1 MNPSAVLLKTMLRD
15 LHAMERELALF
26 PDETSV
32 WRTLPGVANSAG
44 NLALHVAGNLRH
56 FIGHVL
62 GGSDYVRDRD
72 REFSQRSGSREDLRA
87 QLAQAE
93 EVLRSVLPVLDAQ
106 ALDAPYPAA
115 PGGLAVSTGT
125 WLLHLATH
133 LAFHLGQ
140 AGTLR
145 RALTGSSATSGALGL
160 QELLD

>member
-15 LHAMERELALF
+15 LHAMQRELALF

-32 WRTLPGVANSAG
+32 WSTLPGVANSAG

-62 GGSDYVRDRD
+62 GGSDYRRDRE
-72 REFSQRSGSREDLRA
+72 REFSQRSGTREDLLA

-93 EVLRSVLPVLDAQ
+93 EVMRTVLP
-106 ALDAPYPAA
+106 ALDQAALAAPYPAA

-140 AGTLR
+140 AGILR
-145 RALTGSSATSGALGL
+145 RALTGSSTTSGALGL
-160 QELLD
+160 KELLD